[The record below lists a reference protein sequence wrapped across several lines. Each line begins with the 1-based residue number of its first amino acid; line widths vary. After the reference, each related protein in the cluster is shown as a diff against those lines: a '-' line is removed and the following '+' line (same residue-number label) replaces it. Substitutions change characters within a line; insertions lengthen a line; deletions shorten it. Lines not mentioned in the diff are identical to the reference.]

1 MSAAVPQRLELQ
13 TTDADEAAAMLSST
27 YSPMRVWTPAA
38 RFHLQLSMASIEG
51 IRACRM
57 RSHSGLVL
65 ESDEPGDGY
74 YFAIAVSGRHSVET
88 WTGASLVHDK
98 GHGLV
103 VDGRSIRRVTL
114 SDAPDLRSVGIDS
127 ELMAACVAEQ
137 LGTVPRERLRFAPL
151 HPASAPT
158 LQLAMKLAEVL
169 HRGLSDEAT
178 LQHAPIAL
186 LNLRQSILHL
196 LLAGVPSSVTERLRT
211 QRRLPPAPRHVVRAI
226 EYMRENASQPI
237 SIADVAAAA
246 SVSVRALQE
255 GFQRFRE
262 TTPSA
267 CLRQIRLERVRQDL
281 LNPEMPA
288 SVSGIALRWGFA
300 HMSLFA
306 ARYRKAFGELPST
319 TIRRR
324 GRR

>member
-1 MSAAVPQRLELQ
+1 MSAAVPQRLELA
-13 TTDADEAAAMLSST
+13 TTDAGEAAALLSST
-27 YSPMRVWTPAA
+27 CTPMRVWTPTPP
-38 RFHLQLSMASIEG
+38 FHLELSVATVDGVCATRLQS
-51 IRACRM
+51 R
-57 RSHSGLVL
+57 SGLVL
-65 ESDEPGDGY
+65 DGDKPGDDY
-74 YFAIAVSGRHSVET
+74 YFAVAVSGRQSVET
-88 WTGASLVHDK
+88 WAGGAPAHDN

-103 VDGRSIRRVTL
+103 VDGRSIRRVTFSPAL
-114 SDAPDLRSVGIDS
+114 DFRSIAIDS
-127 ELMAACVAEQ
+127 DLMAACVAEQ
-137 LGTVPRERLRFAPL
+137 LEVVPRERLRFAPL
-151 HPASAPT
+151 NPASAPT

-169 HRGLSDEAT
+169 HRGLSDGVA

-186 LNLRQSILHL
+186 LNLRQSLLHL
-196 LLAGVPSSVTERLRT
+196 LLAGVPSSVTERLRSP
-211 QRRLPPAPRHVVRAI
+211 RRLPPAPRHVVRAI
-226 EYMRENASQPI
+226 EYMRENASRPI

-267 CLRQIRLERVRQDL
+267 CLRQIRLERTRQDL
-281 LNPEMPA
+281 LDPEMPA
-288 SVSGIALRWGFA
+288 SVSEIALRWGFV

-324 GRR
+324 SRR